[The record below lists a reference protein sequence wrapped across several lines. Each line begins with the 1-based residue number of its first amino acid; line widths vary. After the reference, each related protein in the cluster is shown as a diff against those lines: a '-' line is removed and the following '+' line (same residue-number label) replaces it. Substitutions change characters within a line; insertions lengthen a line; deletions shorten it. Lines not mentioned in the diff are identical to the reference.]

1 MLSGYLIYF
10 QTVQPTNKK
19 YLLAIDVSGS
29 MSWGNCNGTTIT
41 PRVASAAMAM
51 LTARTEPQYHFVGFS
66 HRLVPLAINST
77 MRMDTVLRTIEQ
89 VCGYHSMFF
98 YHSVHLISL
107 FNFWN
112 HGRHSGRMYA
122 AFTRLTHGGHMASVL
137 DSVLTSL
144 GMCFSS
150 PRCMHVNGVK
160 CAFNAGVTLQWTSI
174 LSRGGIEILF

>member
-89 VCGYHSMFF
+89 VCGYHSVFF
-98 YHSVHLISL
+98 FNYSVHLISL

-112 HGRHSGRMYA
+112 HWRHSGRMA
-122 AFTRLTHGGHMASVL
+122 
-137 DSVLTSL
+137 
-144 GMCFSS
+144 
-150 PRCMHVNGVK
+150 
-160 CAFNAGVTLQWTSI
+160 
-174 LSRGGIEILF
+174 